1 MLKKIL
7 TKNILLLSAVSF
19 LTDISSEM
27 LYPVMPIYL
36 KSIGFS
42 VLLIGILEGIAEA
55 TAGLSKGYF
64 GKQSDLTGKRTPF
77 VTIGYLLSSLSK
89 PMLGLFVYPVW
100 IFLARTMD
108 RLGKGI
114 RTSARDAILSSET
127 LPENKAKVF
136 GFHRGADTLGAAI
149 GPFLALIYLSI
160 YPEQYR
166 TLFFIAFIPAIL
178 GVLFTF
184 LIKEKEKDNSEII
197 KRPKASKYNFF
208 GFLGYWKESVPE
220 YKKLVKGLFAFTLFN
235 SSDIF
240 LLLMIK
246 HLGYSDEKVI
256 WIYIFYNLVY
266 ALTSYPSGIIADK
279 FGFRKNFIAGLLIFV
294 FVYAGMALGPDQIF
308 IYILFIAYGLY
319 ASFTEGVS
327 KAWITNISQKKDTA
341 TALGFYTGL
350 NSLFSLA
357 ASVIA
362 GLIWYNFNPEAMFL
376 FSASGTM
383 LVVFYFLFGR
393 IKLSQNKMTV

>member
-1 MLKKIL
+1 MLKKII

-64 GKQSDLTGKRTPF
+64 GKQSDVTGKRTPF
-77 VTIGYLLSSLSK
+77 VTIGYFLSSLSK

-100 IFLARTMD
+100 IFLARTLD

-127 LPENKAKVF
+127 STENKAKVF

-178 GVLFTF
+178 GVMFTF
-184 LIKEKEKDNSEII
+184 LIKEKDKSEIAE
-197 KRPKASKYNFF
+197 RPKTSKNNFF
-208 GFLGYWKESVPE
+208 AFLGYWKESVPE
-220 YKKLVKGLFAFTLFN
+220 YKKLVTGLFAFTLFN

-256 WIYIFYNLVY
+256 WIYIFYNLIY
-266 ALTSYPSGIIADK
+266 ALTSYPAGILADK
-279 FGFRKNFIAGLLIFV
+279 FGFRKNFIAGLLMFV
-294 FVYAGMALGPDQIF
+294 FVYAGMASAPGQIF
-308 IYILFIAYGLY
+308 LYILFIAYGLY

-327 KAWITNISQKKDTA
+327 KAWITNISEKKDTA

-350 NSLFSLA
+350 NSIFSLA
-357 ASVIA
+357 ASVVA
-362 GLIWYNFNPEAMFL
+362 GLIWYNFNPEAMFI
-376 FSASGTM
+376 FSAAGTM
-383 LVVFYFLFGR
+383 AVILYFVFGK
-393 IKLSQNKMTV
+393 IKFSQNKMTA